1 MEFLSLLI
9 SIGSLVITG
18 LAAKW
23 LAEKKGYD
31 GYFWTGF
38 LLSVVGL
45 VYVAGLPDVRQT
57 KELEKALK
65 EHEQRLHERTREM
78 MAQEV
83 QKAVQEALAKAAPA
97 QPAPV
102 QAVPEQAKD
111 GAPEPAPDAGQAP
124 DGGDKGRTVK
134 PGRYWAED
142 ILVPGRLRVR
152 STEGA
157 HMTVYARGGRVR
169 FDEDVAEAEAVVT
182 IYGDDQILITGGSIR
197 FYPAET

>member
-1 MEFLSLLI
+1 MAFLSLLI

-18 LAAKW
+18 MAAKR
-23 LAEKKGYD
+23 LAEKKGFD

-38 LLSVVGL
+38 LFSVVGL

-97 QPAPV
+97 QAAPV
-102 QAVPEQAKD
+102 QAAPDQAQD
-111 GAPEPAPDAGQAP
+111 GAPEPALDAGQTH
-124 DGGDKGRTVK
+124 DGGEKGRIVK

-152 STEGA
+152 SAEGA
-157 HMTVYARGGRVR
+157 HLSVYARGGYAR
-169 FDEDVAEAEAVVT
+169 FDADVAEMGAVVT
-182 IYGDDQILITGGSIR
+182 VYGDDQILVTGGSVC
-197 FYPAET
+197 FSPVEA